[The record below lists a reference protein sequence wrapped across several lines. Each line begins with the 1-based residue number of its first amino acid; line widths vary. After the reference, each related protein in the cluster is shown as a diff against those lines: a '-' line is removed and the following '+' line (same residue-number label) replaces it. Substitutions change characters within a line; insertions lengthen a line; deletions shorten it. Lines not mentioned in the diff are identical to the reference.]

1 MVFNLVFLREVV
13 RANKSTGAIGPSS
26 QKLAETITDLAELP
40 GNKVLVEY
48 GPGTGV
54 FTEEILRKKDTD
66 AFLLSLE
73 VNESF
78 AESTQQRCPEAKVI
92 HDGAQN
98 TLKYLREMGH
108 EHCDLI
114 ISGLPWTRFEEPL
127 QDEILDATYDV
138 LRPGGRFLTF
148 GYSFSPLL
156 PAGKRFFKGKLNEK
170 FDQVRRSKTI
180 WKNLPPCSVY
190 IADKKA
196 D

>member
-1 MVFNLVFLREVV
+1 MHNFTFLREVLL
-13 RANKSTGAIGPSS
+13 ANRSTGAIGPSS
-26 QKLAETITDLAELP
+26 RKLAEAITELAELS

-54 FTEEILRKKDTD
+54 FTEVILQRKDPD
-66 AFLLSLE
+66 AILLALE
-73 VNESF
+73 VNERF
-78 AESTQQRCPEAKVI
+78 VESTQRRCPEANVV

-98 TLKYLREMGH
+98 AVNHLREMGH
-108 EHCDLI
+108 EQCDLI
-114 ISGLPWTRFEEPL
+114 ISGLPWTRFGEAL
-127 QDEILDATYDV
+127 QDEILNATYEV

-156 PAGKRFFKGKLNEK
+156 PAGKRFFKGKLNDK
-170 FDQVRRSKTI
+170 FDHVRRSKTI

-196 D
+196 E